1 MSSTT
6 TKPEHLSDS
15 LSDIW
20 TEMSQ
25 QVRGD
30 TPPSALEAICRQ
42 VQLMRDCA
50 TRIQAEGSVVVDAKG
65 NATEHPAIKI
75 ERDAG
80 KQLRDW
86 LKQYRRRGVV

>member
-1 MSSTT
+1 MD
-6 TKPEHLSDS
+6 KPTHLSDD
-15 LSDIW
+15 LADIW
-20 TEMSQ
+20 DELAP
-25 QVRGD
+25 QVTAN
-30 TPPSALEAICRQ
+30 TPTSAMEAICRQ
-42 VQLMRDCA
+42 MQLMRDCSR
-50 TRIQAEGSVVVDAKG
+50 RIQSEGSVVMDAKG